1 MGNYKQLDSIPIL
14 KQTVN
19 NVDEF
24 YFTDE
29 EKANCINNHVTSVS
43 QLDDSISQWLE
54 PSASTVWLETWTFM

>member
-29 EKANCINNHVTSVS
+29 EKANCLNNHFTSVS
-43 QLDDSISQWLE
+43 ELDDSNS
-54 PSASTVWLETWTFM
+54 